1 MATDL
6 AVGYGD
12 RTPEQ
17 AGFGKEGTV
26 GSIFGR
32 DLSGKAFVGVP
43 PGQVGMSNLWCG
55 LAFDLVDVGW
65 SQATRQP
72 FNTILA
78 GDFWADLRLLVAPGL
93 VTLFACPPTKSGFPG
108 HCLGSGAPE
117 PRWQLFLFVRARVP
131 VNGALGLALPPSPSR
146 SLFGSRSLCRR
157 ESVNL
162 GDRGDDGFV
171 LACSHTGFH
180 FQAACCKAAGC
191 RKMLAVWFR

>member
-1 MATDL
+1 MATEL

-17 AGFGKEGTV
+17 AGFVKEGTV

-93 VTLFACPPTKSGFPG
+93 VTLFASPQPSPDFRATVS
-108 HCLGSGAPE
+108 APE
-117 PRWQLFLFVRARVP
+117 PPSPGGSCSFLF
-131 VNGALGLALPPSPSR
+131 GLGCP
-146 SLFGSRSLCRR
+146 
-157 ESVNL
+157 
-162 GDRGDDGFV
+162 
-171 LACSHTGFH
+171 
-180 FQAACCKAAGC
+180 
-191 RKMLAVWFR
+191 